1 MGKKYQIKKI
11 TIKTKKKEKKEKEKK
26 ERERKKRKRMEKAL
40 SNIDKIIS
48 ALLES
53 RGSRPVKFVNLP
65 EQDIK

>member
-1 MGKKYQIKKI
+1 MMKRRKTHFKKQ
-11 TIKTKKKEKKEKEKK
+11 KTKTEKKKEQN
-26 ERERKKRKRMEKAL
+26 RMDKAL

-53 RGSRPVKFVNLP
+53 RGTRPGKFVNLP